1 MKTNMDMMSRN
12 TQWRMLKAE
21 LLAGEHETLGI
32 FLKPKHTVV
41 STAA

>member
-1 MKTNMDMMSRN
+1 MENA
-12 TQWRMLKAE
+12 QAE